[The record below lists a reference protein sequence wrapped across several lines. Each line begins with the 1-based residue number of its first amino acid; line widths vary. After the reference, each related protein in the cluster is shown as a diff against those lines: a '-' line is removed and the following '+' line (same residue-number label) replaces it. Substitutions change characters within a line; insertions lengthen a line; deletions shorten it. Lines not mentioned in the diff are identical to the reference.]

1 MTAIKFLYHFKRLM
15 SILAK
20 NKQAGFSYKIV
31 EEFVAGLVLLGHEVK
46 AVKQS
51 HLSLK
56 GSFVSIKNDEAWIK
70 KMHIS
75 PYQKASPASLRDYN
89 PERDR
94 KLLMTKKEI
103 RYLQG
108 KTNEKGLTMIP
119 LSVYTTRRLIK
130 VKIALV
136 KGKKKFDKRQDIK
149 KRDIKQKILRKLK
162 SF

>member
-1 MTAIKFLYHFKRLM
+1 M

-20 NKQAGFSYKIV
+20 NKRAGYEYKIV
-31 EEFVAGLVLLGHEVK
+31 EEFVAGLVLTGHEVK
-46 AVKQS
+46 SVKQS

-56 GSFVSIKNDEAWIK
+56 GSFVSIKDNQAWIK
-70 KMHIS
+70 KMYIS
-75 PYQKASPASLRDYN
+75 PYQKASFSSLKDYN

-94 KLLMTKKEI
+94 KLLLSKKEI
-103 RYLQG
+103 HYLQG

-136 KGKKKFDKRQDIK
+136 KGKRKFDKRQDIK
-149 KRDIKQKILRKLK
+149 KRDIKRRIISKIQ